1 MAQAKGIVLPIDY
14 FLVRDEHG
22 MYHWY
27 QKDPHKDKNRRENE
41 IIIEKVI
48 SEAVGIGD
56 VENPVMV
63 HLKAIRID
71 RSAPFTVALLEQVRK
86 GEEKHFED
94 RDGHVV
100 EIIEAQNND
109 PDFPLNA
116 VVLNEQGNMIKLRKY
131 SFKGECKDGLAEHQL
146 LVFSGPAVF
155 ETKPEEGAASAKE
168 SEQKKED
175 AAQQQENHNE

>member
-14 FLVRDEHG
+14 YLVKDEHG

-41 IIIEKVI
+41 IEIEKVI
-48 SEAVGIGD
+48 SEAVGCGD
-56 VENPVMV
+56 IENPVMV

-100 EIIEAQNND
+100 EIIEAQNGN
-109 PDFPLNA
+109 PKFPLNA
-116 VVLNEQGNMIKLRKY
+116 VVLNEYGSMIKLRQY
-131 SFKGECKDGLAEHQL
+131 SFKGECKDGHAEHQL

-155 ETKPEEGAASAKE
+155 ETQPEEKAEPADA
-168 SEQKKED
+168 EQKKVD
-175 AAQQQENHNE
+175 AAQQQNKD